1 MVWWEES
8 EVEAVVLGLA
18 ACAEAEEEETAVWLT
33 ICLLS
38 AAQRVTA

>member
-8 EVEAVVLGLA
+8 EVEVAVLGLA
-18 ACAEAEEEETAVWLT
+18 PCAEADAEETAVWLT

-38 AAQRVTA
+38 GAQRVTA